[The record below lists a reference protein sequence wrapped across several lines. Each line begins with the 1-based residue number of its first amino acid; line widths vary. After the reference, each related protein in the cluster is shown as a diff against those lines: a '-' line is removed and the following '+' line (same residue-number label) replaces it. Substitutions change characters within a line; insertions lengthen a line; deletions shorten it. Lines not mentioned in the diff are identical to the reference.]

1 MAMYAQV
8 SRMLD
13 QNLISSFHRSKEY
26 AAAQAE
32 RASAVNSAAAAD
44 ANADVAAAEA
54 QAGNSITDLADE
66 FDM

>member
-1 MAMYAQV
+1 MAVCVQV

-26 AAAQAE
+26 AAAQAQL
-32 RASAVNSAAAAD
+32 ATAAVAAAAYGDSAKVD
-44 ANADVAAAEA
+44 ASTAARM
-54 QAGNSITDLADE
+54 ADE